1 MVIAV
6 TTQPEP
12 LAPAFDGPSLTG
24 VVRAV
29 AARVR
34 GLANDGFDWAPA
46 SLAGAR
52 QAVLLVVDGLGWE
65 QLQHRLALARTLS
78 GGDGSA
84 ITSVAPSTTAVALT
98 SLSTGLAPAAHGI
111 VGYRMAMDGAI
122 FNALR
127 WRLAEHDARR
137 VVPALELQSH
147 PGFRFSEDARA
158 GAPVVTRADFAS
170 SGFSAAFL
178 SGCPMVPWHAASGLV
193 VGVRR
198 LLAAGEQFVV
208 AYYDGLDHIAH
219 LHGLGE
225 HYDAEL
231 MAIDRLVADL
241 LGILPQGAALAVTAD
256 HGQVDV
262 GTNVEI
268 LGAELMAGV
277 SLLSGEGR
285 FRWLHAR
292 SGAAGDVA
300 EIARERYS
308 SVAWV
313 RTRDEVIEDGW
324 LGGRP
329 AEAVR
334 ARLGDVALVP
344 FAPIA
349 FLDPADTGEQRLIAR
364 HGSLTPA
371 EMLVPLLAW
380 LPRP

>member
-1 MVIAV
+1 V
-6 TTQPEP
+6 TTHEQPVLP
-12 LAPAFDGPSLTG
+12 AYDGASLAG

-29 AARVR
+29 AGRMAGVE
-34 GLANDGFDWAPA
+34 GGHVDWAPA
-46 SLAGAR
+46 VLSGAR
-52 QAVLLVVDGLGWE
+52 QVVLLVIDGLGWE
-65 QLQHRLALARTLS
+65 QLAHRAALARTLA
-78 GGDGSA
+78 GGEGSA

-98 SLSTGLAPAAHGI
+98 SLATGLPPAAHGI

-127 WRLAEHDARR
+127 WRLAGRDARR
-137 VVPALELQSH
+137 DVPAAVLQPH
-147 PGFRFSEDARA
+147 GGFRFSPDAPS
-158 GAPVVTRADFAS
+158 GAPVVTRADFAA

-178 SGCPMVPWHAASGLV
+178 AGCPMVPWHATSGLL

-198 LLAAGEQFVV
+198 LLAAGERFVV
-208 AYYDGLDHIAH
+208 AYYDGLDLTAH

-231 MAIDRLVADL
+231 LAIDRLVGDL
-241 LGILPQGAALAVTAD
+241 LGELPQSAALVVTAD

-262 GTNVEI
+262 GREVEL
-268 LGAELMAGV
+268 LGPELMAGV
-277 SLLSGEGR
+277 TLLSGEGR

-292 SGAAGDVA
+292 EGAAGDLA
-300 EIARERYS
+300 EIAGEQFG

-313 RTRDEVIEDGW
+313 KSRDQIIDEGW

-329 AEAVR
+329 ERAVSG
-334 ARLGDVALVP
+334 RLGDVALVP
-344 FAPIA
+344 FAPTA
-349 FLDPADTGEQRLIAR
+349 FLDPADTGELRLEAR
-364 HGSLTPA
+364 HGSLTSA